1 MADLDISA
9 RLLLENAKD
18 LQRQLE
24 EAGQASGSVF
34 GQAINNQAQ
43 KGLDDLV
50 ARAERAAKQV
60 GLAFNRTTLQFE
72 SPKGEIIPEATLK
85 KLGRLNAELGAS
97 QRELKAFAA
106 EAERTGQQAADGFDL
121 IDAAVTGVAFSI
133 SNVLTTS
140 VLQAGGQIVGVLKG
154 LVSGFGQLDTEIR
167 KAASAG
173 GEQGGYEKLSKA
185 VDAVGIEAAGT
196 QLEVAQLATELVRG
210 GMTVDQATQSLGAIV
225 RGAEATGTGFAQMG
239 DVVSA
244 SLKGFG
250 LQAKDAQRVVDA
262 LTQGANSSA
271 TSVSGL
277 GMAFKYA
284 APVAKILGV
293 SVEELAV
300 AAGLLTNAGIDA
312 SEAGVTLR
320 NGLSKLAS
328 AAPQTGGGMKQL
340 TGQAAAAAKV
350 MKTLGIDIYEA
361 DGTLKPMEQTL
372 LTLKGAFD
380 KLGPAAK
387 IRLAADLFGGE
398 DDGTK
403 WLALLNQSETEIK
416 KMSAA
421 MANTKGATD
430 TARNA
435 MQGFELKLKQL
446 DGTIGTIG
454 NTFASVVV
462 VGLIPLVDA
471 ANVVTGAISALPTP
485 VKQVGAALILLV
497 GGLVAARVSLLLFQ
511 AALATTQVQ
520 SAIQGLLSLG
530 AVLRGRLAA
539 DMAFASAAWT
549 RMIAAM
555 VAANTTQ
562 ITFGALATA
571 IRTNVVMAA
580 QNGAAA
586 MVLLG
591 QSIASGALLTSLKAF
606 AAGAWAA
613 VAPLLPFVA
622 AAAAVAGAI
631 VVWNNVLSGANDISK
646 DFAET
651 QKTVAD
657 EVGKLNETLGENAVK
672 AVESRGAIDE
682 LFRSAGEGYSLIRL
696 GQEVERLQGT
706 FGIAQAGAMAFYQE
720 LQRSGVISDEQKT
733 KAKQLADQLT
743 RLAEAGRNQAAQLRA
758 SAGEE
763 ELKGNTGLAENMR
776 SRANALDAEARATA
790 NLAAG
795 IRAKAGVT
803 EADTKATQANNAA
816 QETAEDIERR
826 RLDLVKLRRTQGEAE
841 ISQRQAL
848 GSLTREGAE
857 EERRQLAITEARLER
872 EAQIQRLKG
881 LTGDQAVAAQQQI
894 AELDREIADLQ
905 VQGAEAAVQRWQRVY
920 DLAVQRLELES
931 TAIGLQKQG
940 AEQVAARLRGQQQIL
955 EAQLGLQQAQA
966 ALVQSRF
973 NLQNTRDNAAIAT
986 AERELQLARQ
996 RGGSTREAAGLERDI
1011 AFLRAEVQQREQSS
1025 MAAQIQATARRFEI
1039 ERQVLQLKQA
1049 QQLLEAQSA
1058 QRSAAQNTIAQQQ
1071 RLLELQKQLVDPNL
1085 SAGQRQVLQQQVV
1098 LQQQAVGL
1106 AQQQQRAEAG
1116 RFAVL
1121 SQIFGMERQTL
1132 NAQQQSTANTQ
1143 RAEAITKGWER
1154 ALQGPLNQLDQAARG
1169 TSGVSDELQ
1178 QVNRDALFSGS
1189 SVKGISD
1196 ALTQA
1201 KTTTDS
1207 TANAAQALAS
1217 GYANAN
1223 TNAQALLGTL
1233 TKIAATPQARW
1244 AGGPV
1249 EPGTS
1254 YRVNELG
1261 QESLLSASGRLSLID
1276 RARNAMWRPPS
1287 RGVVLPAGM
1296 TEQLAMAGA
1305 FGSGGGR
1312 AGRGGSR
1319 GGGAVLQQVARSG
1332 DGMRG
1337 LTAAVARQGALLGK
1351 LGAAIDRLAAR
1362 DWRVTIHTPGNAGL
1376 IRSLQGFS

>member
-133 SNVLTTS
+133 ANTLTTS

-485 VKQVGAALILLV
+485 VKQVGATLILLV

-530 AVLRGRLAA
+530 AVLRGKLAA

-562 ITFGALATA
+562 ISFGALATA

-606 AAGAWAA
+606 AVGAWAA
-613 VAPLLPFVA
+613 VAPLLPFVV

-672 AVESRGAIDE
+672 AKESRNAIVE
-682 LFRSAGEGYSLIRL
+682 LFRDTREQYSLIRL
-696 GQEVERLQGT
+696 GQEVERLQER
-706 FGIAQAGAMAFYQE
+706 FGIAQEGAIAFYRE
-720 LQRSGVISDEQKT
+720 LQRSGVISDQQKT
-733 KAKQLADQLT
+733 KAKEVADQLT

-763 ELKGNTGLAENMR
+763 DLKGNTSLAANY
-776 SRANALDAEARATA
+776 RARASAIDAEARATA
-790 NLAAG
+790 NLAAA
-795 IRAKAGVT
+795 IRLKTGATADDTTVAK
-803 EADTKATQANNAA
+803 ENKAAS
-816 QETAEDIERR
+816 ELVEDVEKR
-826 RLDLVKLRRTQGEAE
+826 RLALVQLRRAQGEAE
-841 ISQRQAL
+841 ISQQQAAGFL
-848 GSLTREGAE
+848 SREQAE
-857 EERRQLAITEARLER
+857 NERRKLAITEARLER
-872 EAQIQRLKG
+872 EAQIKRLQGLSGEQAIAARQRI
-881 LTGDQAVAAQQQI
+881 AA
-894 AELDREIADLQ
+894 LDREIADLQ

-920 DLAVQRLELES
+920 DLAVQRRDVEKS
-931 TAIGLQKQG
+931 VIDLQKQG
-940 AEQVAARLRGQQQIL
+940 ADIVATRLRSQQQVAD
-955 EAQLGLQQAQA
+955 AQLGLQQAQA
-966 ALVQSRF
+966 SLVQSQY
-973 NLQNTRDNAAIAT
+973 NVQIARDNAAIAN
-986 AERELQLARQ
+986 AQRELQSARQ
-996 RGGSTREAAGLERDI
+996 RGASVEEIANLESHI
-1011 AFLRAEVQQREQSS
+1011 ANLRASVQQSEQNA
-1025 MAAQIQATARRFEI
+1025 MAAQIKAAVQRFEI
-1039 ERQVLQLKQA
+1039 ERKVLELKQA
-1049 QQLLEAQSA
+1049 QQMLEAQSA
-1058 QRSAAQNTIAQQQ
+1058 QRAAAQNTLGQQQ
-1071 RLLELQKQLVDPNL
+1071 RLLELQRQLVDPNVGG
-1085 SAGQRQVLQQQVV
+1085 SQRQILEQQVG
-1098 LQQQAVGL
+1098 LQRQAITL
-1106 AQQQQRAEAG
+1106 SQQQQTEEAK
-1116 RFAVL
+1116 RVSTL
-1121 SQIFGMERQTL
+1121 SQIFSMERQAL
-1132 NAQQQSTANTQ
+1132 NAQQQTVANTQ
-1143 RAEAITKGWER
+1143 RAEAITKGWEG
-1154 ALQGPLNQLDQAARG
+1154 ALEGPLNQLDEAARG
-1169 TSGVSDELQ
+1169 SSAVSNGLQ
-1178 QVNRDALFSGS
+1178 QVNRDALFGS
-1189 SVKGISD
+1189 SSTEGIAV
-1196 ALTQA
+1196 ALTKA
-1201 KTTTDS
+1201 KSTTDS

>member
-1 MADLDISA
+1 VADLDISA

-121 IDAAVTGVAFSI
+121 MDAAVTGVAFSI
-133 SNVLTTS
+133 ANTLTTS
-140 VLQAGGQIVGVLKG
+140 VLQAGGQVAGVLKG
-154 LVSGFGQLDTEIR
+154 LVGGFADLDAEIR
-167 KAASAG
+167 KAAAAG
-173 GEQGGYEKLSKA
+173 GEQGGYEKLSRA
-185 VDAVGIEAAGT
+185 VDRVGVEAAGT
-196 QLEVAQLATELVRG
+196 QIEVAQLLTELVRG

-225 RGAEATGTGFAQMG
+225 RGAEATGTAYAQMG
-239 DVVSA
+239 DVVGA

-250 LQAKDAQRVVDA
+250 LEAKDAQRVVDA

-300 AAGLLTNAGIDA
+300 AAGLLTNTGIDA

-350 MKTLGIDIYEA
+350 MKTLGLDIYEA

-380 KLGPAAK
+380 KLGPSARV
-387 IRLAADLFGGE
+387 RLAADLFGGE

-403 WLALLNQSETEIK
+403 WLSLLGQSETEIK

-421 MANTKGATD
+421 MANTKGAAD
-430 TARNA
+430 TAREA
-435 MQGFELKLKQL
+435 MSGLKQKIEELKGGL
-446 DGTIGTIG
+446 DTLGK
-454 NTFASVVV
+454 TFGAAIAPAMIVVV
-462 VGLIPLVDA
+462 EA
-471 ANVVTGAISALPTP
+471 AKAVVGAISDLPTP
-485 VKQVGAALILLV
+485 VKQVGATLILLV
-497 GGLVAARVSLLLFQ
+497 GGLVAARVSLALFQ

-530 AVLRGRLAA
+530 AVLRGKLAA

-562 ITFGALATA
+562 ISFGAVAAAIRDNVVKAALSGALA
-571 IRTNVVMAA
+571 
-580 QNGAAA
+580 
-586 MVLLG
+586 MVKLG
-591 QSIASGALLTSLKAF
+591 EAIASGALLTSLKAF

-657 EVGKLNETLGENAVK
+657 EVGKLNETLGENAVQVK
-672 AVESRGAIDE
+672 ESRGAIDE

-706 FGIAQAGAMAFYQE
+706 FGIAQEGAMAFYRE

-826 RLDLVKLRRTQGEAE
+826 RLALVKLRRTQGEAE

-848 GSLTREGAE
+848 GSLTREEAE

-973 NLQNTRDNAAIAT
+973 AVQKARNDRAVTS
-986 AERELQLARQ
+986 AEEQLQLAIE
-996 RGGSTREAAGLERDI
+996 RGASESEIELRTRRVVELRRRAVQIEQNAIEAGI
-1011 AFLRAEVQQREQSS
+1011 
-1025 MAAQIQATARRFEI
+1025 MATAQRFQI
-1039 ERQVLQLKQA
+1039 EQRLLAAKQA
-1049 QQLLEAQSA
+1049 QQAIEARSA
-1058 QRSAAQNTIAQQQ
+1058 QLAAAQNTIQQEQ
-1071 RLLELQKQLVDPNL
+1071 RLLEIRKQLADPNIT
-1085 SAGQRQVLQQQVV
+1085 AGQRAILQEQLG
-1098 LQQQAVGL
+1098 LQYQAVGL
-1106 AQQQQRAEAG
+1106 AQQQQRNEIG
-1116 RFAVL
+1116 RLDVMKQVFGLERETL
-1121 SQIFGMERQTL
+1121 S
-1132 NAQQQSTANTQ
+1132 AQQQTTANTA
-1143 RAEAITKGWER
+1143 RAEAIAKGYEDR
-1154 ALQGPLNQLDQAARG
+1154 LAGSLNQLDRAASSS
-1169 TSGVSDELQ
+1169 SGMSDALK
-1178 QVNRDALFSGS
+1178 QVFRDATSVES
-1189 SVKGISD
+1189 SVKGLSNVLD
-1196 ALTQA
+1196 QA
-1201 KTTTDS
+1201 KVTTDS
-1207 TANAAQALAS
+1207 TANAAQSLAS

-1305 FGSGGGR
+1305 FGGSGGR
-1312 AGRGGSR
+1312 AGRSGSR